1 VPRFVSG
8 VIRLTIK
15 SANLFG
21 PVGLAIFM
29 LVVQVIALAL
39 AVPLNSNDM
48 SAFENPESLLNP
60 LIYVVLIVVYAIIVL
75 LIIKYKL
82 RVLLKAII
90 TLAVFSTLIY
100 VFIGVSGLFVTDPP
114 GSVPVLAGSFIL
126 AIVLTA
132 LMLVYPEW
140 YVVDV
145 IGLLTAAG
153 AAALFGVSLAVLPTL
168 LLLVALIAYDYI
180 AVYKTKHMLTLAEG
194 VTDLNLPILFVLPTK
209 LNYSYIRS
217 KAKIKEPKEGER
229 ETFIM
234 GLGDT
239 VMPTILA
246 VSANAFVAAPG
257 IGPVNLPA
265 LGTVLGTLVSH
276 AALMYFVLKG
286 KPMAGLPFLCIGAI
300 VGFAVGCAVAG
311 VNPLF

>member
-1 VPRFVSG
+1 MLVSG
-8 VIRLTIK
+8 VIRLK
-15 SANLFG
+15 LKPANFFG

-39 AVPLNSNDM
+39 AAPLKSNGM
-48 SAFENPESLLNP
+48 SAFQNPESLLNP
-60 LIYVVLIVVYAIIVL
+60 LIYIVLIVIYAIVVL
-75 LIIKYKL
+75 VIIKYKL
-82 RVLLKAII
+82 RWLLKAII
-90 TLAVFSTLIY
+90 TLAVLSTLVY
-100 VFIGVSGLFVTDPP
+100 VFLGISGLFVSDPLN
-114 GSVPVLAGSFIL
+114 SVPVLAGSV
-126 AIVLTA
+126 AAAVVLSA

-145 IGLLTAAG
+145 IGVLTAAG
-153 AAALFGVSLAVLPTL
+153 AAALFGVSLAVLPVI

-217 KAKIKEPKEGER
+217 KAKIKELKEGER

-246 VSANAFVAAPG
+246 VSANVFVDAPG
-257 IGPVNLPA
+257 IGPVNFPA
-265 LGTVLGTLVSH
+265 LGTVAGTLVSH
-276 AALMYFVLKG
+276 AALMYYVLKG
-286 KPMAGLPFLCIGAI
+286 KPMAGLPFLCTGAI
-300 VGFAVGCAVAG
+300 VGFAAGCLIVG
-311 VNPLF
+311 VNPL

>member
-1 VPRFVSG
+1 
-8 VIRLTIK
+8 LKIK

-21 PVGLAIFM
+21 PIGLAIFM
-29 LVVQVIALAL
+29 LIVQVIALAL
-39 AVPLNSNDM
+39 AVPLNSNGM

-60 LIYVVLIVVYAIIVL
+60 LIYVVLIVVYAIVVL
-75 LIIKYKL
+75 VIIKYKL
-82 RVLLKAII
+82 RLLLKAII
-90 TLAVFSTLIY
+90 TIAVFSTLIY
-100 VFIGVSGLFVTDPP
+100 VFIGVSGLVISDPL
-114 GSVPVLAGSFIL
+114 GSVPVLAGSFVL

-145 IGLLTAAG
+145 VGLLTAAG

-180 AVYKTKHMLTLAEG
+180 AVYKTRHMLTLAEG

-209 LNYSYIRS
+209 LNYSYIRN
-217 KAKIKEPKEGER
+217 KAKIKELKEGER

-246 VSANAFVAAPG
+246 VSANVFIDAPG
-257 IGPVNLPA
+257 IGFVNIPA
-265 LGTVLGTLVSH
+265 LCTVLGTLVSH
-276 AALMYFVLKG
+276 AALMYYVLKG
-286 KPMAGLPFLCIGAI
+286 KPMAGLPFLCTGAI
-300 VGFAVGCAVAG
+300 VGFAIGCAIAG

>member
-1 VPRFVSG
+1 MKPK
-8 VIRLTIK
+8 L
-15 SANLFG
+15 AYLLG

-29 LVVQVIALAL
+29 LVVQVIALSL
-39 AVPLNSNDM
+39 AAPLKGNNM

-60 LIYVVLIVVYAIIVL
+60 LIYVVLIVVYAAIVL

-82 RVLLKAII
+82 RWLLKGII

-100 VFIGVSGLFVTDPP
+100 VFIGIGGLFVADPLE
-114 GSVPVLAGSFIL
+114 SVPVLAGSL
-126 AIVLTA
+126 VLSIALTG
-132 LMLVYPEW
+132 LMLVFPEW

-145 IGLLTAAG
+145 IGILTAAG

-180 AVYKTKHMLTLAEG
+180 AVYRTKHMLTLAAG
-194 VTDLNLPILFVLPTK
+194 VADLNLPILFVLPTR
-209 LNYSYIRS
+209 LNFSYIRE
-217 KAKIKEPKEGER
+217 KAKIKELKEGER

-246 VSANAFVAAPG
+246 VSANAFLAAPATPG
-257 IGPVNLPA
+257 LGFVNVPA
-265 LGTVLGTLVSH
+265 LGAVVGTLISH
-276 AALMYFVLKG
+276 GVLMYYVLKG
-286 KPMAGLPFLCIGAI
+286 KPMAGLPFLCTGAI
-300 VGFAVGCAVAG
+300 VGFAIGCAVAG

>member
-1 VPRFVSG
+1 
-8 VIRLTIK
+8 LKIK

-21 PVGLAIFM
+21 PIGLAIFM
-29 LVVQVIALAL
+29 LIVQVIALAL
-39 AVPLNSNDM
+39 AVPLNSNGM

-75 LIIKYKL
+75 VIIKYKL
-82 RVLLKAII
+82 RLLLKAII
-90 TLAVFSTLIY
+90 TIAVFSTLIY
-100 VFIGVSGLFVTDPP
+100 VFIGVSGLVISDPL
-114 GSVPVLAGSFIL
+114 GSVPVLAGSFVL

-145 IGLLTAAG
+145 VGLLTAAG

-180 AVYKTKHMLTLAEG
+180 AVYKTRHMLTLAEG

-209 LNYSYIRS
+209 LNYSYIRN
-217 KAKIKEPKEGER
+217 KAKIKELKEGER

-246 VSANAFVAAPG
+246 VSANVFIDAPG
-257 IGPVNLPA
+257 IGFVNIPA
-265 LGTVLGTLVSH
+265 LCTVLGTLVSH
-276 AALMYFVLKG
+276 AALMYYVLKG
-286 KPMAGLPFLCIGAI
+286 KPMAGLPFLCTGAI
-300 VGFAVGCAVAG
+300 VGFAIGCAIAG

>member
-1 VPRFVSG
+1 MMDSS
-8 VIRLTIK
+8 VICLKIK

-21 PVGLAIFM
+21 PIGLAIFM

-39 AVPLNSNDM
+39 AVPLNRNGM

-75 LIIKYKL
+75 VIIKYKL
-82 RVLLKAII
+82 RLLLKAII

-100 VFIGVSGLFVTDPP
+100 VFIGVSGLFISDPLS
-114 GSVPVLAGSFIL
+114 SVPVLAGSFVL

-145 IGLLTAAG
+145 VGLLTAAG
-153 AAALFGVSLAVLPTL
+153 AAALFGVSLAVVPTL
-168 LLLVALIAYDYI
+168 LLLIALIAYDYI

-209 LNYSYIRS
+209 LNYSYIRN
-217 KAKIKEPKEGER
+217 KAKIKELKEGER

-246 VSANAFVAAPG
+246 VSANVFITAPG
-257 IGPVNLPA
+257 IGFVNFPA
-265 LGTVLGTLVSH
+265 LFTVLGTLVSH
-276 AALMYFVLKG
+276 AALMYYVLKG
-286 KPMAGLPFLCIGAI
+286 KPMAGLPFLCTGAI
-300 VGFAVGCAVAG
+300 VGFAVGCAIAG

>member
-1 VPRFVSG
+1 MMVSG
-8 VIRLTIK
+8 VIHLKLK

-21 PVGLAIFM
+21 PIGLAIFM
-29 LVVQVIALAL
+29 LIVQLIALLVAIS
-39 AVPLNSNDM
+39 LNDNKM
-48 SAFENPESLLNP
+48 SAFEDPESLLNP
-60 LIYVVLIVVYAIIVL
+60 LIYVVLIVVYAAIVL

-82 RVLLKAII
+82 RLLLKAII
-90 TLAVFSTLIY
+90 TMAVFFTLVY
-100 VFIGVSGLFVTDPP
+100 VFIGIGGFFVDSPLA
-114 GSVPVLAGSFIL
+114 SIPVLSASIIL
-126 AIVLTA
+126 SIMLTA
-132 LMLVYPEW
+132 LMLLYPEW

-145 IGLLTAAG
+145 IGVLTAAG

-209 LNYSYIRS
+209 LNYSYIRN
-217 KAKIKEPKEGER
+217 KAKIKELKEGER

-246 VSANAFVAAPG
+246 VSANVFIDAPG
-257 IGPVNLPA
+257 IGFVNIPA
-265 LGTVLGTLVSH
+265 LCTVLGTLVSH
-276 AALMYFVLKG
+276 AVLMYYVLKG
-286 KPMAGLPFLCIGAI
+286 KPMAGLPFLCTGAI
-300 VGFAVGCAVAG
+300 VGFAIGCALAG